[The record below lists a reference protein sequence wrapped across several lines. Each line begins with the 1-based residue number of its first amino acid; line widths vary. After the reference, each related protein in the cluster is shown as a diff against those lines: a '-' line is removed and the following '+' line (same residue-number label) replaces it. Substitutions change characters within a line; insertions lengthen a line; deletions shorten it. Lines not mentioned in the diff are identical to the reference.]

1 MAFVLDR
8 ESSTMEYNPAIGS
21 RRFQSPSI
29 HSTGMAPVTPMGRR
43 HYPCWRAIRIS
54 EYSSRISTCPVRWM
68 VLRWPRSR
76 QCNGLISRSS
86 LVPATC
92 CPDQAVYHMALR
104 LFASLMILEVLSG
117 SFMRERRRPPNRGG
131 RAWCL
136 HGDLVTGT
144 EFLVRAREPIERA

>member
-29 HSTGMAPVTPMGRR
+29 HSTGMAPVTVLIVEDDELVRELGVEFLSDAGFQVLEATNGEEALSFLESNPNTGVFF
-43 HYPCWRAIRIS
+43 PDFNW
-54 EYSSRISTCPVRWM
+54 PVRWM

-86 LVPATC
+86 
-92 CPDQAVYHMALR
+92 
-104 LFASLMILEVLSG
+104 
-117 SFMRERRRPPNRGG
+117 
-131 RAWCL
+131 
-136 HGDLVTGT
+136 
-144 EFLVRAREPIERA
+144 